1 MMTFQV
7 VEVNFPEIMATI
19 DVCNNIPSPD
29 TGQSSQEEKEE
40 DGGVSLSRVNILS
53 LTRGILPGT
62 LWCGVDDMA
71 ADFSKLGR
79 DRELDRCCRAHDHC
93 PVKVREGRANLVLSR
108 NFINYLLIKK
118 DVCLFRSG
126 SVSGFKVCQ

>member
-29 TGQSSQEEKEE
+29 TGQSSQEKEKE

-93 PVKVREGRANLVLSR
+93 PVKVRGGAGKSCPMKKFYKPLADKERRLS
-108 NFINYLLIKK
+108 F
-118 DVCLFRSG
+118 
-126 SVSGFKVCQ
+126 